1 MKTPIKLW
9 HFCANYVSHLR
20 NHIVRPLIDL
30 NGRTPYEKI
39 TGNTPDISELLEF
52 EWYQPIWY
60 YEPSEFPH
68 QNKLLGRWIG
78 IAHRIGQALCF
89 WILPFSGIPI
99 ARATVQAIS
108 KEDLLTDVIK
118 DKLLEF
124 DQSIEQKLYE
134 GRPVISDFSLYRE
147 DEDPSQEDSF
157 DPIEP
162 EAQAPEIGD
171 IEQDAFD
178 ELLPMEPTLIREGVP
193 EKAKIIGRKR
203 DPDGNLV
210 GHYDSNPL
218 LNTRIYLAEFPDGN
232 ISKYSTKA
240 WRICVMWNNNSTS
253 WHPLADIKN
262 SFPVQLAQYAIS
274 NKLDQ
279 DTAFRWWIKPTLK
292 HKESFLKAVKSKYS
306 SRTHKFGIR
315 VPTSVEEALAINKET
330 NTTFLA

>member
-1 MKTPIKLW
+1 
-9 HFCANYVSHLR
+9 
-20 NHIVRPLIDL
+20 
-30 NGRTPYEKI
+30 
-39 TGNTPDISELLEF
+39 
-52 EWYQPIWY
+52 
-60 YEPSEFPH
+60 
-68 QNKLLGRWIG
+68 
-78 IAHRIGQALCF
+78 
-89 WILPFSGIPI
+89 
-99 ARATVQAIS
+99 
-108 KEDLLTDVIK
+108 LLTDVIK

-210 GHYDSNPL
+210 GHYDSTPL